1 MSTEPINTMPIQQL
15 IQMVKAAEQSKAREI
30 RLDINQA
37 KILALTLGEVM
48 ARLHGD
54 LEKIIDSK
62 LEKLNED
69 QIIEVNMDSG
79 GW

>member
-15 IQMVKAAEQSKAREI
+15 IQMVKVAEQSKAREV

-37 KILALTLGEVM
+37 KTLAFTLGEVM

-62 LEKLNED
+62 IEKLNQD
-69 QIIEVNMDSG
+69 QTIEINMDSG